1 MAIAIA
7 YFKDFA
13 VKAAPA
19 LKAAFVKAAKVGAY
33 IVLSAAIAA
42 AYAFIE
48 QEPFDPSVA
57 FIVNTA
63 LAALTKAVET
73 LRAE

>member
-1 MAIAIA
+1 MTEL
-7 YFKDFA
+7 FQDFA

-42 AYAFIE
+42 GYAYLE
-48 QEPFDPSVA
+48 GKSGVDPVVLIA
-57 FIVNTA
+57 VNTF
-63 LAALTKAVET
+63 LASAKKAVDEFGK
-73 LRAE
+73 